1 MPPLGPQAQQAPQPP
16 PRNMVVQRPAQ
27 DAMAAMYGTIL
38 QRNFAPMAEGN
49 PGYWWRKRMIE
60 LGFASTN
67 QIEWRLDRIP
77 FTPTSP
83 GTMFISRMNENG
95 ATAPTHYTRLDGT
108 TLQLNDHL
116 GLVLRDYLLLLT
128 EAGLGTSEAPHHHP
142 SSHTMISA

>member
-1 MPPLGPQAQQAPQPP
+1 M
-16 PRNMVVQRPAQ
+16 
-27 DAMAAMYGTIL
+27 T
-38 QRNFAPMAEGN
+38 
-49 PGYWWRKRMIE
+49 E

-67 QIEWRLDRIP
+67 QVEWRLDRVP
-77 FTPTSP
+77 FMPTSP
-83 GTMFISRMNENG
+83 GTMFISPMNQNG
-95 ATAPTHYTRLDGT
+95 ATNPTHYTRLDGT

>member
-1 MPPLGPQAQQAPQPP
+1 
-16 PRNMVVQRPAQ
+16 
-27 DAMAAMYGTIL
+27 
-38 QRNFAPMAEGN
+38 
-49 PGYWWRKRMIE
+49 MIE

-67 QIEWRLDRIP
+67 QIEWRLDLIP

-83 GTMFISRMNENG
+83 GTMFISPMNENG
-95 ATAPTHYTRLDGT
+95 ATAPMHYTRLDGT

-128 EAGLGTSEAPHHHP
+128 EAGLGMSEAPHHHP